1 MSQTQINRDIGTLP
15 LLAFCGAL
23 WGLTAGLLTAVV
35 FLFLNPV
42 FIDSIV
48 DLLLWLVLLPTAA
61 GLLAGL
67 FVGLLARLLPS
78 SGKGLQ
84 AFPSL
89 GLSMIIVA
97 ALVIPGVPL
106 GLALGLFGT
115 PFLSLLLVTVFFCA
129 AGLICAWYVVFRQR
143 DGVLRRGI
151 LLASRNITLVALL
164 ILAGFW
170 PVSALFRAPSRSF
183 AGGGLEMLIIG
194 LDGASPVILDDMV
207 SRDELPTFA
216 SIMEQG
222 CYGELTSLTPLFSPM
237 IWTSIATGKM
247 PEKHGVRDF
256 LNASYLDI
264 KAKTIWE
271 IFEERGGKTGL
282 YEWLCTWPP
291 VQLNGFLVPGWLARN
306 TLTYPPSLQFIKKI
320 KTSYRN
326 GAEKTSRVEL
336 GHAVLMAVKHGVKL
350 STVTGLGKLYLYN
363 ALLKPSRPE
372 IHYQKY
378 LMALAMDADIFEYL
392 LATERPKYAF
402 YYHQTIDPI
411 SHVYWQY
418 FEREGFEDVTD
429 EEVRQF
435 GQVIGSAYRAMD
447 RSLGRLLGRLGPETR
462 VMIIS
467 DHGFQSLISSHEKA
481 GVLVSIRADELIK
494 VLGIDDLEGFHTA
507 SNLFMTAQTED
518 EERANQILNQAVN
531 ALGTFWV
538 PDVDLPLFIPEL
550 INNPGNRADYVRV
563 SLNIDLKEH
572 LVAKRIS
579 EKGTVVRYQGGECIM
594 GDLVWRKFSSGVHHP
609 EGIII
614 ALGPGIRRGV
624 RLQRGASSVVDIA
637 PTLLAMAG
645 FPQARDMDG
654 KVLVD
659 IFDEGTKNPAAM
671 EWVDSYGNG
680 EVKKPIVGQADES
693 EGDGSLRNQ
702 LKSLGYID
710 G

>member
-1 MSQTQINRDIGTLP
+1 MRQTKINGDIGTIP
-15 LLAFCGAL
+15 LLAIGGAL
-23 WGLTAGLLTAVV
+23 WGVCAGLLCSVV
-35 FLFLNPV
+35 FLILNPV
-42 FIDSIV
+42 FIDSIA
-48 DLLLWLVLLPTAA
+48 DFFIWLLLLPTAV
-61 GLLAGL
+61 GLLAGFL
-67 FVGLLARLLPS
+67 VGLLARLLPS
-78 SGKGLQ
+78 SGEGLP

-89 GLSMIIVA
+89 GLAMIIVA
-97 ALVIPGVPL
+97 ALVIPGALL
-106 GLALGLFGT
+106 GLALGLFGS
-115 PFLSLLLVTVFFCA
+115 PFLSLLLVSGVLFA
-129 AGLICAWYVVFRQR
+129 AGLFCAWYVVYRSR
-143 DGVLRRGI
+143 DGAVRRRI
-151 LLASRNITLVALL
+151 LLASRNIALVALL
-164 ILAGFW
+164 ILAAFW
-170 PVSALFRAPSRSF
+170 PFSAFIRAPSRSL
-183 AGGGLEMLIIG
+183 AGGGLELLIIG

-216 SIMEQG
+216 SIMDRG

-237 IWTSIATGKM
+237 IWTSISTGKM

-271 IFEERGGKTGL
+271 IFEEQGGKTGL

-291 VQLNGFLVPGWLARN
+291 VKLNGFLVPGWLARN
-306 TLTYPPSLQFIKKI
+306 NLTYPASLQFIKKI

-326 GAEKTSRVEL
+326 GARETSRIEL

-350 STVTGLGKLYLYN
+350 STVTGLGKLYVFN

-392 LATERPKYAF
+392 LASERPKYAF

-435 GQVIGSAYRAMD
+435 GQVIGNAYRAMD
-447 RSLGRLLGRLGPETR
+447 QSLGRLLGRLGPETR
-462 VMIIS
+462 VMLVS
-467 DHGFQSLISSHEKA
+467 DHGFQSLISGAQKS
-481 GVLVSIRADELIK
+481 GVLVSIRADQLIK
-494 VLGIDDLEGFHTA
+494 ILGIDDLEGFHTG

-531 ALGTFWV
+531 SLGAFWV
-538 PDVDLPLFIPEL
+538 PDVDLPLFVPEL
-550 INNPGNRADYVRV
+550 IDNPGTRADYVRV
-563 SLNIDLKEH
+563 SLNIDLREH
-572 LVAKRIS
+572 FLAKRIS
-579 EKGTVVRYQGGECIM
+579 ETGTVVRYQGGECIM
-594 GDLVWRKFSSGVHHP
+594 GNLVWRKFSSGVHHP
-609 EGIII
+609 EGIIL
-614 ALGPGIRRGV
+614 ALGPGIRRGI
-624 RLQRGASSVVDIA
+624 RLEKGASSVVDVT

-654 KVLVD
+654 KVLYE
-659 IFDEGTKNPAAM
+659 IFDAGTMNPEAM
-671 EWVDSYGNG
+671 EWVDSYGSG
-680 EVKKPIVGQADES
+680 EEKKPIVGQTGQGA
-693 EGDGSLRNQ
+693 DGSLRNQ